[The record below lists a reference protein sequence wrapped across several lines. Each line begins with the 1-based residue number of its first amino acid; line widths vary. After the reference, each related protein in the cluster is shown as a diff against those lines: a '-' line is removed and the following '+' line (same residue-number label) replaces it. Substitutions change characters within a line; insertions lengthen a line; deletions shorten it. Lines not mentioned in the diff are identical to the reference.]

1 MVMYDRHTFTWWQHA
16 LGQGII
22 AELTG
27 VEFTVCRSCM
37 ESFADFKARNPTGI
51 VMEEP
56 KYFHPYGK
64 TPFAALTIA
73 RVRFCSVVD
82 FRPRY
87 RTLGNCGAYGKS
99 RLAAEPIF
107 RWGQTDQRG
116 RCHPDMG
123 RRAGLSPRSDIH
135 RDQS

>member
-1 MVMYDRHTFTWWQHA
+1 MFYFGVTGQLSNSDMVMYDRHTFTWWQHA

-56 KYFHPYGK
+56 KYFHPYGNN
-64 TPFAALTIA
+64 PFRGSDNSARPFLFSGGFPPTVSNPWQLWCVWKIA
-73 RVRFCSVVD
+73 
-82 FRPRY
+82 P
-87 RTLGNCGAYGKS
+87 
-99 RLAAEPIF
+99 
-107 RWGQTDQRG
+107 G
-116 RCHPDMG
+116 R
-123 RRAGLSPRSDIH
+123 
-135 RDQS
+135 